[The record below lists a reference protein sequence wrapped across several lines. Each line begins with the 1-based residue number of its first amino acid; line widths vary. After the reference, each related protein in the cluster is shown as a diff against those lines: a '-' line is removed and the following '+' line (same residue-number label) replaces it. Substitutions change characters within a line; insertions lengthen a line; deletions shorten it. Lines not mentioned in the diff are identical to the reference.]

1 MADNSKFREW
11 FSKLSDQ
18 LNEQVWFQELK
29 GKWEELDPQSRTYLK
44 FGMAGIL
51 FFSLFLLV
59 VSSIWSVYSL
69 KGELSE
75 KRSLLNTIQNA
86 NEEINRLR
94 GSLPY
99 GSQRTAEAG
108 GPWAPY
114 IESQMA
120 AANLDK
126 TNVTISPEKSGSL
139 SEQTKESLLD
149 ITLKHVNIK
158 QIIRFAVLLES
169 GPRAIKIRNLLI
181 DTKNDP
187 SGYMDATLSIS
198 GFNLAVSK

>member
-1 MADNSKFREW
+1 MASNSKFQEW
-11 FSKLSDQ
+11 FSKLSDR

-29 GKWEELDPQSRTYLK
+29 GKWEELDPQSRNYLK
-44 FGMAGIL
+44 FGWIGIL
-51 FFSLFLLV
+51 FFSVFLLI
-59 VSSIWSVYSL
+59 VSSIWNVYSL

-75 KRSLLNTIQNA
+75 KRSLLSTIQNA
-86 NEEINRLR
+86 NEEINHLR

-99 GSQRTAEAG
+99 GSQRSAEAG
-108 GPWAPY
+108 GPWARY

-126 TNVTISPEKSGSL
+126 NNVTISPEKSGAV

-158 QIIRFAVLLES
+158 QIIRFSVLLES
-169 GPRAIKIRNLLI
+169 GPRAIKIRNLSI